1 MNDFN
6 KLTESLNMGDKI
18 SVCDIAEIFSSD
30 NKISEK
36 QITFK
41 TPNGFL
47 SLSNDGSW
55 FFNEFEEESLW

>member
-18 SVCDIAEIFSSD
+18 LVCDIAEIFSSD
-30 NKISEK
+30 NEIFEK

-41 TPNGFL
+41 TPNGLL
-47 SLSNDGSW
+47 SLSDDGSW
-55 FFNEFEEESLW
+55 FFNEFEEEL

>member
-18 SVCDIAEIFSSD
+18 LVCDIAEIFSSD
-30 NKISEK
+30 NEIHEK

-41 TPNGFL
+41 TPNGLL

-55 FFNEFEEESLW
+55 FFNEFEEEL